1 MSPDAHHCHG
11 PVTPPAPPGS
21 GPVAWPAM
29 IMLIVLADW
38 YQNLVRDF
46 TVRPAVWALGL
57 WLPG

>member
-1 MSPDAHHCHG
+1 
-11 PVTPPAPPGS
+11 
-21 GPVAWPAM
+21 M